1 MSIWKRVW
9 EGWKRVGGMIGD
21 FMGRLI
27 LTILYFT
34 LVLPFGLVMRL
45 FGDPLTLRG
54 KDTPAWQE
62 RDEDQATHD
71 SARRL
76 S

>member
-1 MSIWKRVW
+1 MSIWKRIW

-27 LTILYFT
+27 LTMFYFT
-34 LVLPFGLVMRL
+34 LVLPFGLIMRL
-45 FGDPLTLRG
+45 FSDPLTLKT
-54 KDTPAWQE
+54 KDSPTWQP
-62 RDEDQATHD
+62 RDEDQATLD